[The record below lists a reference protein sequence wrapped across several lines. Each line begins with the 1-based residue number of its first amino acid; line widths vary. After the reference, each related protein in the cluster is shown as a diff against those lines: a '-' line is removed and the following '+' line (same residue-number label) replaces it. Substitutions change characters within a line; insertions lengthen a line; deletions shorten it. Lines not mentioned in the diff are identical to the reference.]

1 MVAEEVRTRSFR
13 ALREKFYLDDIRCS
27 NRWRSKDQPWTKW
40 QDVLNKMAVSLK
52 IRILSFDLPSIEETS
67 LIYLYRFDESKN
79 VPFSYFVLNTIVEN
93 GRRVGHICLEMF
105 IRVLKI
111 VEGIMVEKRF
121 VLFCVSRTLNFRHFR
136 ASSLYNVAVGGSVAE
151 GQWDAQEARITPV
164 RSSSSI
170 FARLFLFL
178 SELFPVSIMS
188 NEFRMEF
195 RIN

>member
-1 MVAEEVRTRSFR
+1 MAGRTQQNGGASENWDSVVRSFF
-13 ALREKFYLDDIRCS
+13 LDFFDRENI
-27 NRWRSKDQPWTKW
+27 
-40 QDVLNKMAVSLK
+40 
-52 IRILSFDLPSIEETS
+52 FDLFISFRRVEKYS
-67 LIYLYRFDESKN
+67 
-79 VPFSYFVLNTIVEN
+79 FSYFVLNTIVEN
-93 GRRVGHICLEMF
+93 DRRVGHICLEMF

>member
-1 MVAEEVRTRSFR
+1 M
-13 ALREKFYLDDIRCS
+13 
-27 NRWRSKDQPWTKW
+27 
-40 QDVLNKMAVSLK
+40 NKMAGRTQQNGGVSENSNSVVRSPFLDFFDRGN
-52 IRILSFDLPSIEETS
+52 IFDLF
-67 LIYLYRFDESKN
+67 IYLYRFDESKN
-79 VPFSYFVLNTIVEN
+79 VLFSYFVLNMIVEN

>member
-1 MVAEEVRTRSFR
+1 M
-13 ALREKFYLDDIRCS
+13 
-27 NRWRSKDQPWTKW
+27 
-40 QDVLNKMAVSLK
+40 NKMAGRTQQNGGVSENSNSVVRSPFLDFFDRGN
-52 IRILSFDLPSIEETS
+52 IFDLFISFRRVEKYS
-67 LIYLYRFDESKN
+67 
-79 VPFSYFVLNTIVEN
+79 FSYFVLNTIVEN
-93 GRRVGHICLEMF
+93 DRRVGHICLEMF

>member
-1 MVAEEVRTRSFR
+1 M
-13 ALREKFYLDDIRCS
+13 AL
-27 NRWRSKDQPWTKW
+27 
-40 QDVLNKMAVSLK
+40 QDSTVNKMAGRTQQNGGASENWDSVVRSFFLDFFDREN
-52 IRILSFDLPSIEETS
+52 IFDLFISFRRVEKYS
-67 LIYLYRFDESKN
+67 
-79 VPFSYFVLNTIVEN
+79 FSYFVLNTIVEN
-93 GRRVGHICLEMF
+93 DRRVGHICLEMF

-151 GQWDAQEARITPV
+151 DQWDAQEARITPV